1 MAEYEKHKH
10 IKTGLVIIIAAI
22 LILVMRIYILSAILF
37 LLGIIVILNSLRMNT
52 YNVNGNNTKDDN
64 CNCQNCD
71 CKCNNSACDNI
82 NNNWHDVVIRDP
94 VIYDN
99 NKINNMGDVKDE
111 GCENEVKSQG
121 ETEIGLDDKTNTD
134 DSHLIETDN
143 NIIDKDGNKVDDN

>member
-1 MAEYEKHKH
+1 MAEHEKHKH

-52 YNVNGNNTKDDN
+52 CNVNGNNTKDDN

-111 GCENEVKSQG
+111 GCDNEVKSQD

-134 DSHLIETDN
+134 DSPLIETDN
-143 NIIDKDGNKVDDN
+143 NIIDKDGNTVDDN

>member
-1 MAEYEKHKH
+1 MAEHEKHKH

-52 YNVNGNNTKDDN
+52 CNVNGNNTKDDN

-71 CKCNNSACDNI
+71 HKCNNSDCDNI
-82 NNNWHDVVIRDP
+82 NKGWYDVVIR
-94 VIYDN
+94 DN

-111 GCENEVKSQG
+111 GCENEVKSQD
-121 ETEIGLDDKTNTD
+121 ETEIVLDDKTNTD
-134 DSHLIETDN
+134 DSYLIETEN
-143 NIIDKDGNKVDDN
+143 NLVDKDGNKVDDN